1 VSLVLPDHIKGV
13 TVAKLVVAADKS
25 EGELVLTFAPDAGPF
40 NGPLVVKAVVQ
51 TDTGPVTAETKVEV
65 VK

>member
-1 VSLVLPDHIKGV
+1 VKGV

-25 EGELVLTFAPDAGPF
+25 DGELVLTFAPDAGPF
-40 NGPLVVKAVVQ
+40 NVPLVLKATV
-51 TDTGPVTAETKVEV
+51 TTPMGPVTAETKVDV